1 MFKAASGRGFGI
13 KGQGSKIFS
22 KFVIRDMFR
31 QTLEMKADK
40 SDAPDIVLKGAA
52 ALPFQDNLLL

>member
-1 MFKAASGRGFGI
+1 MLRE
-13 KGQGSKIFS
+13 
-22 KFVIRDMFR
+22 
-31 QTLEMKADK
+31 TLEMKADK